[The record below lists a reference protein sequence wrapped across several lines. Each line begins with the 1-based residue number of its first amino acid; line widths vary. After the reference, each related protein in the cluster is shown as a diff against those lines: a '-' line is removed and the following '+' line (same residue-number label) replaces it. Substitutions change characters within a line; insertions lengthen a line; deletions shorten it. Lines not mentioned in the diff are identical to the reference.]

1 MDSNTHDRII
11 DIVLEASKIYNYETP
26 DTAARLVEFLEGFSA
41 VDVLNAASMNP
52 NLREDI
58 YEWLIL
64 SERLGKDPHE
74 TQIIA
79 DGHAHINPLIFLWK
93 IN

>member
-1 MDSNTHDRII
+1 MDSNTHDRIVN
-11 DIVLEASKIYNYETP
+11 IVLEASKIYNYETP
-26 DTAARLVEFLEGFSA
+26 DTATRLVEFLEGFSA
-41 VDVLNAASMNP
+41 VDVFKVASMNP

-64 SERLGKDPHE
+64 SEKLGKDPHE

-79 DGHAHINPLIFLWK
+79 DGHANINPLIFLWE

>member
-1 MDSNTHDRII
+1 MDSNTYDRIV
-11 DIVLEASKIYNYETP
+11 DIVSEASKIYNYETP
-26 DTAARLVEFLEGFSA
+26 DTAARLVEFLESFSA
-41 VDVLNAASMNP
+41 VDILNAASMNP

-64 SERLGKDPHE
+64 SERLGKDPHK

-79 DGHAHINPLIFLWK
+79 DGYAHINPLIFLWK

>member
-1 MDSNTHDRII
+1 MDSNTYNRIT
-11 DIVLEASKIYNYETP
+11 DILINASKIYNYETP
-26 DTAARLVEFLEGFSA
+26 DTAARLVEFLESFSA
-41 VDVLNAASMNP
+41 VDVLNAAFMNP

-79 DGHAHINPLIFLWK
+79 DSYAHINPLIYLWR

>member
-1 MDSNTHDRII
+1 MDSNTYNRIVEI
-11 DIVLEASKIYNYETP
+11 LINASKKYNYETP
-26 DTAARLVEFLEGFSA
+26 DTSDRLVEFLESFSA
-41 VDVLNAASMNP
+41 VDFFNSALMNP

-64 SERLGKDPHE
+64 SERLGEDPHE
-74 TQIIA
+74 VQIIEY
-79 DGHAHINPLIFLWK
+79 GHTNINPIIFLWK

>member
-1 MDSNTHDRII
+1 MDSNTYDRIVEI
-11 DIVLEASKIYNYETP
+11 LINASKKYNYENP
-26 DTAARLVEFLEGFSA
+26 DTAARLVGFLESFSA
-41 VDVLNAASMNP
+41 VDFFNAASMNP

-58 YEWLIL
+58 YKWLIL
-64 SERLGKDPHE
+64 SERLGKDPHK

-79 DGHAHINPLIFLWK
+79 DGYAHINPLIFLWK